1 MLLADVVNRLRR
13 QGVMPKAVLYA
24 RFSSDNQREASIDA
38 QVRAIR
44 QFADASGI
52 IIVREYVDMARSAT
66 SDDRA
71 EFQRMIKDA
80 GRGEFNFVIVHKL
93 DRFARNRSDAVG
105 YRVELARKGVMLTSV
120 LENYDSDTPEGALM
134 EGLSELLAEFYS
146 RNLSREIKKGQKEN
160 ALSAKHKGGTPPL
173 G

>member
-93 DRFARNRSDAVG
+93 D
-105 YRVELARKGVMLTSV
+105 
-120 LENYDSDTPEGALM
+120 
-134 EGLSELLAEFYS
+134 
-146 RNLSREIKKGQKEN
+146 
-160 ALSAKHKGGTPPL
+160 
-173 G
+173 